1 MNDGL
6 SFTSLS
12 FLYGVHFLDCSMAT
26 VTAQRLSSET
36 PSYTHFSK
44 DIFNLPRGVPLTFP
58 VSSFA
63 IGDRIRVVLSPSF
76 VTNHKFDIDLKSGS
90 EVILRFEARTLMD
103 EGDTTF
109 SAFVVFNTRHKGAWE
124 SGEQSADRCPFY
136 IAQVY
141 TIDFAPSGH
150 YSIYVRVNGRTIH
163 EFRERHL
170 GFKVSSFEIAGDI
183 EVHSIHLP

>member
-1 MNDGL
+1 
-6 SFTSLS
+6 
-12 FLYGVHFLDCSMAT
+12 MAT